1 MCMRNINTMWSMW
14 TIKTMQR
21 TSIMQSIG
29 RINST
34 HGIETICDISKST
47 HKKLILHGVSGV
59 SGVSEASV
67 LCIILG
73 LSLLLQKK

>member
-1 MCMRNINTMWSMW
+1 MRNINTMWSMW

-34 HGIETICDISKST
+34 HGIETICGISKMRI
-47 HKKLILHGVSGV
+47 KN
-59 SGVSEASV
+59 
-67 LCIILG
+67 
-73 LSLLLQKK
+73 

>member
-21 TSIMQSIG
+21 TSIMRSIG

-34 HGIETICDISKST
+34 HGIETICDISKNT
-47 HKKLILHGVSGV
+47 HKKLILHGVSEVLEVSGV
-59 SGVSEASV
+59 SGVS
-67 LCIILG
+67 G
-73 LSLLLQKK
+73 LYAL